1 MEQKKLHSPIKT
13 INPFTNRIEKEFNI
27 TSDDEVEKK
36 IKKADTAFKSWRKTN
51 FRFRSKIIH
60 KVASLMRERKE
71 ELGRLITTEMGKL
84 LRESIYEVE
93 LSADIFDYYADHAE
107 EFLADQK
114 LPTPQGE
121 AFVTYEPI
129 GVLLS
134 VQPWNFP
141 FYQITRSA
149 APNLMAVQPSEEWM

>member
-1 MEQKKLHSPIKT
+1 MEQKKSHSPIKT

-27 TSDDEVEKK
+27 TDDDQVEKK
-36 IKKADTAFKSWRKTN
+36 IKKADTVFSSWRKTN
-51 FRFRSKIIH
+51 FSFRAGIIH

-71 ELGRLITTEMGKL
+71 RLGRLATIEMGKL

-114 LPTPQGE
+114 LPTP
-121 AFVTYEPI
+121 
-129 GVLLS
+129 
-134 VQPWNFP
+134 
-141 FYQITRSA
+141 
-149 APNLMAVQPSEEWM
+149 